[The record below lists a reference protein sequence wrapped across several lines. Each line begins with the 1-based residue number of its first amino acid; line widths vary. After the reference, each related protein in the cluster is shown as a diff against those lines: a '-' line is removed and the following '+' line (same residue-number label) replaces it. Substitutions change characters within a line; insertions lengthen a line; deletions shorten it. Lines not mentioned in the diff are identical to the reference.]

1 MYCCVQA
8 RFGRKGDLNMREW
21 TKEEKYRYLKDPQE
35 LGELY
40 EKISAS
46 VYRQHFHNQA
56 VTGLMNDPNGFVWHD
71 NRWHLFYQWC
81 PWGAVHGLKHWYH
94 IISKDL
100 VTWRNLGVCL
110 LPDQEDGYDN
120 KGVYSGSAMPIGDK
134 IYLYYTGNHRDP
146 DWTRHAYTCLARL
159 GKDGWPEKYPLPLF
173 GAHPG
178 YTEHQRDPK
187 IIQIPGQEKYYMII
201 GAQTLDKRG
210 CVLVYSSEDLQHGWT
225 FEGELK
231 VPGFENFG
239 DMWEC
244 PSIEHLGGTDVLLLC
259 PQHLTLP
266 GRGQSQNHNGYILGH
281 MDWDTLTFT
290 PDGQFHVLD
299 FGFDS
304 YAAACANNLQDADKA
319 ILIAWMGVP
328 DVSYPTDE
336 EDWAGCL
343 TLPRELTVRG
353 RRLIQQPLP
362 ELKKL
367 RDEKID
373 LKSGAAKNEAGCFAL
388 PAAAEVEL
396 DCRPGD
402 VRLDMF
408 TDKNGQ
414 GGLSIIYNDKKKEI
428 TVDRSGMHIR
438 FNESEGESRTRPLE
452 NGLSHLRIFV
462 DSSSVEIFVNDGD
475 AVFTSRI
482 FPDQEEHFF
491 KIQGDTFNRMWTLKN
506 AVKDSFLI

>member
-1 MYCCVQA
+1 
-8 RFGRKGDLNMREW
+8 
-21 TKEEKYRYLKDPQE
+21 
-35 LGELY
+35 
-40 EKISAS
+40 
-46 VYRQHFHNQA
+46 
-56 VTGLMNDPNGFVWHD
+56 
-71 NRWHLFYQWC
+71 
-81 PWGAVHGLKHWYH
+81 
-94 IISKDL
+94 
-100 VTWRNLGVCL
+100 
-110 LPDQEDGYDN
+110 
-120 KGVYSGSAMPIGDK
+120 
-134 IYLYYTGNHRDP
+134 
-146 DWTRHAYTCLARL
+146 
-159 GKDGWPEKYPLPLF
+159 
-173 GAHPG
+173 
-178 YTEHQRDPK
+178 
-187 IIQIPGQEKYYMII
+187 
-201 GAQTLDKRG
+201 
-210 CVLVYSSEDLQHGWT
+210 
-225 FEGELK
+225 
-231 VPGFENFG
+231 
-239 DMWEC
+239 MWEC

-266 GRGQSQNHNGYILGH
+266 GRGQSQNHNGYILGS
-281 MDWDTLTFT
+281 MDWDTLTFQ
-290 PDGQFHVLD
+290 PDGAFHVLD

-328 DVSYPTDE
+328 DVTYPTDD

-353 RRLIQQPLP
+353 RRLVQQPLP

-373 LKSGAAKNEAGCFAL
+373 LKNEESRNKAGCWEL

-396 DCRPGD
+396 DCRKGD

-408 TDKNGQ
+408 TDCDGQ
-414 GGLSIIYNDKKKEI
+414 GGLAIIYDEEKKEI

-462 DSSSVEIFVNDGD
+462 DSSSIEIFVNDGD

-482 FPDQEEHFF
+482 FPDAQEHFF
-491 KIQGDTFNRMWTLKN
+491 KVQGDTFNRMWTLRD

>member
-1 MYCCVQA
+1 
-8 RFGRKGDLNMREW
+8 
-21 TKEEKYRYLKDPQE
+21 
-35 LGELY
+35 
-40 EKISAS
+40 
-46 VYRQHFHNQA
+46 
-56 VTGLMNDPNGFVWHD
+56 
-71 NRWHLFYQWC
+71 
-81 PWGAVHGLKHWYH
+81 
-94 IISKDL
+94 
-100 VTWRNLGVCL
+100 
-110 LPDQEDGYDN
+110 
-120 KGVYSGSAMPIGDK
+120 
-134 IYLYYTGNHRDP
+134 
-146 DWTRHAYTCLARL
+146 
-159 GKDGWPEKYPLPLF
+159 
-173 GAHPG
+173 
-178 YTEHQRDPK
+178 
-187 IIQIPGQEKYYMII
+187 MII

-210 CVLVYSSEDLQHGWT
+210 CVLVYSSEDLQHGWI

-281 MDWDTLTFT
+281 MDWDSLTFT

-367 RDEKID
+367 REEKIV
-373 LKSGAAKNEAGCFAL
+373 LTPNEAGCFPL
-388 PAAAEVEL
+388 PVAAEVEL
-396 DCRPGD
+396 DCRKGD

-408 TDKNGQ
+408 TDKDGN
-414 GGLSIIYNDKKKEI
+414 GGLSICYSEEKKEI

-438 FNESEGESRTRPLE
+438 FNQSEGESRTRPLE
-452 NGLSHLRIFV
+452 NGLQHFRIFV
-462 DSSSVEIFVNDGD
+462 DSSSIEIFVNDGD

-482 FPDQEEHFF
+482 FPEADEHYF
-491 KIQGDTFNRMWTLKN
+491 KVQGDTFNRMWTLKN